1 MTEKGNNKEISRR
14 DLFAGAG
21 ILLGSTVIA
30 ACASNETSHS
40 APSSTPEDYEVPT
53 PTPTPEIDSSPFEI
67 SEMIPKEQVVNV
79 FTPPK
84 RSELP
89 GSAENKED
97 CDQRAQALISYLT
110 NAINHYTN
118 PGMFL
123 DENKGEDVDNDM
135 AYWGQR
141 AFVSRKVEKFGQISV
156 PINSYFEGIFREST
170 ARPNERISSEMDR
183 FYERLQKDLNYNTL
197 RATQSGR
204 YYEEQKPDAFGTTNN
219 EEYRRLYELAPGY
232 KISYSENYSGIAIS
246 FQTTSKS
253 NAEGWDDDHNGR
265 EFGIECT
272 LVPGI
277 SIKGDPKSHGDSDQ
291 LYIQKLMMIPPMGAD
306 FSD

>member
-89 GSAENKED
+89 GSSENKED

-123 DENKGEDVDNDM
+123 NENKGEDVDNDM

-141 AFVSRKVEKFGQISV
+141 AFVSRKVEKFGQISI

-170 ARPNERISSEMDR
+170 ARPNDRISSEMDR

-219 EEYRRLYELAPGY
+219 EEYKRLYELVPGY
-232 KISYSENYSGIAIS
+232 KISYSESNSGIDID
-246 FQTTSKS
+246 FEVTSKS

-265 EFGIECT
+265 NFGVSCKLI
-272 LVPGI
+272 PG
-277 SIKGDPKSHGDSDQ
+277 SKVKGDPKGNGDPDQ
-291 LYIQKLMMIPPMGAD
+291 LYIHNILMVPPMGAHFD
-306 FSD
+306 D